1 MRAAESLKAS
11 MDTSVDPCNDFYTFA
26 CGGFNSK
33 AVIEDDKTSY
43 TTFTVIRNKL
53 EEQVSPFR
61 PFGPRWIVGRVHFS
75 QVNFSRLASRL
86 WRSARKEIKSNVHCP
101 CPYTQACIHIG
112 IGRSSA
118 GWAFVD
124 GWVGALWG
132 LSLLLAKMSPTRGAE

>member
-53 EEQVSPFR
+53 EVQVSPLHL
-61 PFGPRWIVGRVHFS
+61 VHLGGS
-75 QVNFSRLASRL
+75 
-86 WRSARKEIKSNVHCP
+86 WGG
-101 CPYTQACIHIG
+101 YTVPG
-112 IGRSSA
+112 TVFTG
-118 GWAFVD
+118 
-124 GWVGALWG
+124 
-132 LSLLLAKMSPTRGAE
+132 

>member
-53 EEQVSPFR
+53 EEQVSPIQ
-61 PFGPRWIVGRVHFS
+61 PTSTGSPRWIVGRVQFS
-75 QVNFSRLASRL
+75 QINFSSLALRP
-86 WRSARKEIKSNVHCP
+86 WRSAQKEIN
-101 CPYTQACIHIG
+101 
-112 IGRSSA
+112 
-118 GWAFVD
+118 
-124 GWVGALWG
+124 
-132 LSLLLAKMSPTRGAE
+132 